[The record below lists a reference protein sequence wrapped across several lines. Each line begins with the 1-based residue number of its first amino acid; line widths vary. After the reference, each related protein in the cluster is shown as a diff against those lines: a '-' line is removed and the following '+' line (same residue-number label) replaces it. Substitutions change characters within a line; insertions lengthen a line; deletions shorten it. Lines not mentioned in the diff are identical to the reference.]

1 MKKATL
7 LIPLLLIP
15 LAACDVSLSP
25 RPTETVSMAVE
36 NVTPSPVPVVPSLFS
51 TGSLTR
57 ISPVAGSKL
66 VVKYWLTSVT
76 ALEWSYSKSVPVSL
90 AAHLEGKLKSEVK
103 VSGFKATLSCGD
115 QSLVLKEDSTPDIA
129 LTQPFEYGSAVTVQC
144 PNPVDS
150 ATLSVEFD
158 LAVKTDPS
166 NDTFYKATVLDSFP
180 ITFAKDSDS

>member
-7 LIPLLLIP
+7 LTPLLLTP
-15 LAACDVSLSP
+15 LLCACDVSLSP
-25 RPTETVSMAVE
+25 RPTETVSLAVE
-36 NVTPSPVPVVPSLFS
+36 NVAPVPVVPSLFS

-76 ALEWSYSKSVPVSL
+76 AATWTYSKSVPVSL